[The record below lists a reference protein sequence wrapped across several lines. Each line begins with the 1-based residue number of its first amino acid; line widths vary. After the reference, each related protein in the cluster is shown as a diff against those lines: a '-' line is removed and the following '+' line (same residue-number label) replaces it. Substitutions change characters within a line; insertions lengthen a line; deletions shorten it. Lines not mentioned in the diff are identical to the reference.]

1 MGRPAL
7 RLATAFLFVLAAAAI
22 AGAETR
28 DPFEAMQV
36 LRPASSVPTPS
47 VVFQALDGRPARLG
61 EFLGQPV
68 VLTFFTTW

>member
-7 RLATAFLFVLAAAAI
+7 SLAGAFLFVLAAAAI

-36 LRPASSVPTPS
+36 LRPASTVPAPD
-47 VVFQALDGRPARLG
+47 VVFRALDGRPARLSD
-61 EFLGQPV
+61 FLGQPV
-68 VLTFFTTW
+68 VLTFFPTW

>member
-7 RLATAFLFVLAAAAI
+7 SLAKVFLFVLAVAAI

-36 LRPASSVPTPS
+36 LRPASSVPGPD
-47 VVFQALDGRPARLG
+47 VVFRALDGRPARLS
-61 EFLGQPV
+61 EFRGQPV